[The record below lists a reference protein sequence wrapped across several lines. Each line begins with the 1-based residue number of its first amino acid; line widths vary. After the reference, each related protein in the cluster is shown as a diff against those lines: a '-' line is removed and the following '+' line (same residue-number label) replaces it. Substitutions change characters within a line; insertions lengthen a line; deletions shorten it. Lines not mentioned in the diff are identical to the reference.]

1 MGGLTGEMFDQLLTL
16 MRRISALFDAD
27 DKPVG
32 DDGKKQF
39 AEGNAL
45 SMAVIGLIVFFM
57 QGSLGISG
65 TILLMFFG
73 GSSLERLI
81 RKALGQD
88 IGEEIN
94 DLIKEDKDDS
104 PLQLLKGDEKGGDVK
119 EAKGDGILDLIFG
132 ELLDKDTPVKK
143 YGKDDDSPSINDNP
157 GATMEVPDFVPPS
170 TPPTGPGGGGGGL
183 PF

>member
-1 MGGLTGEMFDQLLTL
+1 MLLLEVPYLGLDSLPQL
-16 MRRISALFDAD
+16 
-27 DKPVG
+27 K
-32 DDGKKQF
+32 
-39 AEGNAL
+39 E
-45 SMAVIGLIVFFM
+45 
-57 QGSLGISG
+57 
-65 TILLMFFG
+65 
-73 GSSLERLI
+73 
-81 RKALGQD
+81 ALGQD

-104 PLQLLKGDEKGGDVK
+104 PLQQLKGNEKGGEVK
-119 EAKGDGILDLIFG
+119 ETKGDGILDLIFG

-170 TPPTGPGGGGGGL
+170 TPPTGPGGGGL